1 MYGEIGDIL
10 RNYGRRGQTDG
21 VNKWAGRVRREIV
34 WLPESDIARNGIG
47 MRDQR
52 LRKPLI

>member
-34 WLPESDIARNGIG
+34 WLPDHDSNALEGIG
-47 MRDQR
+47 TVRCG
-52 LRKPLI
+52 I